1 MFPRVLPD
9 FTLFPT
15 LAALNLTLFPTQ
27 TGANLTLFPQKN
39 GKKGDLRRLEF
50 AGDFVEGNG
59 HEGGFAGGG
68 AVGDFAAQEV
78 RQQGSGGL

>member
-15 LAALNLTLFPTQ
+15 LPTLNLTLFPTR
-27 TGANLTLFPQKN
+27 TGVNLTLFPQKN
-39 GKKGDLRRLEF
+39 KKGDSRRLEF
-50 AGDFVEGNG
+50 SGDFVEGDG
-59 HEGGFAGGG
+59 HEGGFAGGS

>member
-1 MFPRVLPD
+1 MFPRVLQD
-9 FTLFPT
+9 FTLFPV

-27 TGANLTLFPQKN
+27 TGANLTLFPQN

-50 AGDFVEGNG
+50 SGNFVESNG

-78 RQQGSGGL
+78 CQQGSGGL

>member
-1 MFPRVLPD
+1 MFPRVLQD
-9 FTLFPT
+9 FTLFPV

-27 TGANLTLFPQKN
+27 TGVKLTLFPQKN
-39 GKKGDLRRLEF
+39 KKGDLRRLEF
-50 AGDFVEGNG
+50 AGDFVEGDG